1 MSPHFV
7 QQWST
12 TLTNNLRFGG
22 KIWVLT
28 ESQTYNKTL
37 GFREKTW
44 VLVKKKPEFR
54 KKIWGFCGK
63 KKLGFWKRFE
73 FWKKKD
79 GFRKKKPEQKK
90 LSKTTNITQNK
101 QLGSV
106 DPHRPQYG
114 FN

>member
-22 KIWVLT
+22 KIWVLI

-37 GFREKTW
+37 GFREKN
-44 VLVKKKPEFR
+44 LSFGKKKPEFR

-63 KKLGFWKRFE
+63 KKLGFWKKFE
-73 FWKKKD
+73 FWKKKMVLE
-79 GFRKKKPEQKK
+79 KKTGTKK
-90 LSKTTNITQNK
+90 IIENNKYNSK
-101 QLGSV
+101 
-106 DPHRPQYG
+106 
-114 FN
+114 

>member
-7 QQWST
+7 QQWRT

-44 VLVKKKPEFR
+44 VLVKKNLSL
-54 KKIWGFCGK
+54 GK
-63 KKLGFWKRFE
+63 KSGVFVVKKNWAFE
-73 FWKKKD
+73 KDLSFEKKD
-79 GFRKKKPEQKK
+79 GFGKKKKSGTKK
-90 LSKTTNITQNK
+90 IIENNKYNSK
-101 QLGSV
+101 
-106 DPHRPQYG
+106 
-114 FN
+114 

>member
-22 KIWVLT
+22 KIWVST

-44 VLVKKKPEFR
+44 VLVKKNLSLG
-54 KKIWGFCGK
+54 KKSGVFVVK
-63 KKLGFWKRFE
+63 KKLGFWKKFE
-73 FWKKKD
+73 FWKKKMVLE
-79 GFRKKKPEQKK
+79 KKTGTKK
-90 LSKTTNITQNK
+90 IIENNKYNSK
-101 QLGSV
+101 
-106 DPHRPQYG
+106 
-114 FN
+114 